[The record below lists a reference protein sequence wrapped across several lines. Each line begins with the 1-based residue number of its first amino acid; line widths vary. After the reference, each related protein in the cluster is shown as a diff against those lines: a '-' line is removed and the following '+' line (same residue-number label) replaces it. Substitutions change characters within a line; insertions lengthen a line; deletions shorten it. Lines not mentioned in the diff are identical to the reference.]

1 MINLINVLK
10 AVETDQLTHY
20 LICSPFFVLIIFA
33 LGLAARV
40 SCECFDEAQECE
52 KMHRTFS
59 AWCLIAADYLFIA
72 IMLCVFILTL
82 GYLFDLANFSFGAPA
97 MHIGRICLI
106 VFSIF
111 AVIMCVL
118 GMKVKVN

>member
-1 MINLINVLK
+1 MPNLINALK
-10 AVETDQLTHY
+10 AVETDQVMHY

-40 SCECFDEAQECE
+40 SCECFDEAQKCE
-52 KMHRTFS
+52 KMHSTFS
-59 AWCLIAADYLFIA
+59 AWCLIAADFLFIA
-72 IMLCVFILTL
+72 IMLSMFILTL

-97 MHIGRICLI
+97 MHIGWSCLI

-111 AVIMCVL
+111 AAVMCIL
-118 GMKVKVN
+118 GMKKKVN